1 MATVTVPV
9 PEDGTRWVELRDDAG
24 HPVPALAE
32 GVRRREDG
40 SLAEVTLTFLARGV
54 PALGYRAYRVVPG

>member
-9 PEDGTRWVELRDDAG
+9 PEDGTRWVELRDYAG
-24 HPVPALAE
+24 HRVPALAE

-40 SLAEVTLTFLARGV
+40 SLAEVTLTFVARGV
-54 PALGYRAYRVVPG
+54 PALGYRDVSIRP